1 MNRNIDLCNIASDMI
16 TKPEILS
23 VTISR
28 EVEKLTELYD
38 FSESATVSFLAES
51 ENKCYLVN
59 DPLRS
64 SNYVIRVNSGR
75 LGHHQPQ
82 LIASEMMWLIAL
94 RSDSNVLV
102 PQVLPAKDGSLVQTI
117 HEPDLGKPRNA
128 VAYSFLP
135 GIEPT
140 KHEINLNFER
150 LGELCAHLHLHA
162 KGWIPPANFER
173 PSWTPKVILD
183 DQMGFGPWQK
193 GVDVM
198 GDTFV
203 LFSRLENVVRRRL
216 EELPTDND
224 NFGLIHSDLRLAN
237 LLVDGDTTAIIDFDD
252 CGYGWYLFDLA
263 GALTLLEERSD
274 VPQLI
279 ASWIT
284 GYRKITQI
292 PDDSEEIIP
301 TLIMLRR
308 LQLIGW
314 LGYQQQHLE
323 FARNIGHTVT
333 VDSRPLARDYL
344 KRFS

>member
-1 MNRNIDLCNIASDMI
+1 MADLANLS
-16 TKPEILS
+16 TK
-23 VTISR
+23 ISR
-28 EVEKLTELYD
+28 EVEILTERYD

-75 LGHHQPQ
+75 LGHHQRD

-94 RSDSNVLV
+94 RNDSSLLV
-102 PQVLPAKDGSLVQTI
+102 PKVLPAKDGSLVQTI
-117 HEPDLGKPRNA
+117 DKPDLAKPRHA
-128 VAYSFLP
+128 VVYSFLP

-140 KHEINLNFER
+140 NNEMNLNFER

-162 KGWIPPANFER
+162 KGWTPPKEFTR
-173 PSWTPKVILD
+173 PSWTPNVILD

-193 GVDVM
+193 GVDVE
-198 GDTFV
+198 GDTLI
-203 LFSRLENVVRRRL
+203 LFSLLENVVRRRL
-216 EELPTDND
+216 EELPTDHA

-237 LLVDGDTTAIIDFDD
+237 LLIDGDSTAIIDFDD
-252 CGYGWYLFDLA
+252 CGFGWYLFDLA
-263 GALTLLEERSD
+263 GALTLLEARPD

-279 ASWIT
+279 ASWLA
-284 GYRKITQI
+284 GYRRITQT
-292 PDDSEEIIP
+292 PTGSEEVIR

-314 LGYQQQHLE
+314 LGYQQQHLD
-323 FARNIGHTVT
+323 FARNIGPSVT
-333 VDSRPLARDYL
+333 ADSRPLAQDYL
-344 KRFS
+344 KTFG